1 MALELE
7 AVELMEPMLPAA
19 GNRLLEDLAADLMA
33 KSSALTASLNPSVA
47 HNLGELVRSMNCY
60 YSNLIEGHKTHP
72 LDIDRALANDLSEE
86 PKKRSLQLEAKAHIE
101 VQRLIDR
108 GQDLPDVVSAEEIA
122 WIHREFGKRLPPDL
136 LYIENPQTGKRV
148 EIVPG
153 EWQTSDVIVGRHI
166 PISAPAIPKFL
177 RRFAEAYQL
186 ERLSKIQRSIC
197 RRGNSGGKVAE
208 TLFSFA
214 ARGAVG
220 WCFRSGKSG
229 GNYGLQRTASEVGFE
244 RFS

>member
-1 MALELE
+1 
-7 AVELMEPMLPAA
+7 MEPMLPAV
-19 GNRLLEDLAADLMA
+19 GDRSLEDLAAALIA
-33 KSSALTASLNPSVA
+33 KSSALTASLNPNVA
-47 HNLGELVRSMNCY
+47 NSLRELVRSMNCY

-108 GQDLPDVVSAEEIA
+108 GQDRPDTV
-122 WIHREFGKRLPPDL
+122 
-136 LYIENPQTGKRV
+136 
-148 EIVPG
+148 
-153 EWQTSDVIVGRHI
+153 
-166 PISAPAIPKFL
+166 
-177 RRFAEAYQL
+177 
-186 ERLSKIQRSIC
+186 C

-229 GNYGLQRTASEVGFE
+229 GNYRLQRTASEVGFE